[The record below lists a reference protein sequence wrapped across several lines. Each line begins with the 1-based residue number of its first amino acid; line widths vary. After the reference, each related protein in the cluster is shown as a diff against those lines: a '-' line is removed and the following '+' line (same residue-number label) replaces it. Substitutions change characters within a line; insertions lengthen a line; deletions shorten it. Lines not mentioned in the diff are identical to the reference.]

1 MKTVQERTIDAGIAA
16 AALETVDFEIE
27 ASAQAFRTLID
38 GLYTDKVLA
47 VIREISTN
55 AYDAQV
61 EAGNGDLP
69 FEVHLPT
76 PLEPHFSVRD
86 FGTSMTHAKV
96 MAHYT
101 RLFRSDRG
109 HTNDAVG
116 QYGLGSKSPYSISD
130 SFVVTAYLD
139 GEARVYVASLNEVG
153 KPIFSH
159 VSTLPSD
166 EPNGLLVSVTPS
178 ETNRIEF
185 LAKARQVYQA
195 FPVAPTTN
203 VPLELEAPLAS
214 GDGWALYAAK
224 GSDKILI
231 RQGTVA
237 YPSGLAS
244 PLNYGYELVVDVPI
258 GTVSVTPSREALQRD
273 ATTVAALRTAVDPVL
288 EAFRQ
293 TLIDQVLSAPTYYEA
308 SRRYT
313 QLGGFLCNGLGGY
326 GRPDIRFGDPVT
338 GPVVTGTISTR
349 VPVVNTGTKRN
360 SVTHDNILVTIT
372 PGQES
377 GTTYVVDRTDAQV
390 VRRHLRLSAY
400 GKSRSGVKVLK
411 DPTVA
416 QVKALLRAHRGR
428 VDFLDI
434 TALPDVEVKRAKRA
448 PRPKGLAVGVY
459 RPSYGALHP
468 VDEYP
473 EAGKYIAVPVERA
486 VFRGSII
493 DNPFP
498 HYGLGDLRDVFA
510 TLEEA
515 FDKPVLVLSK
525 AAVKRLKPTS
535 RDSLSAHVDRYV
547 AKVLPKFLTARR
559 FSTIEAASLYGTE
572 VIKDL
577 LGERRPAGVSVPRPI
592 VNLDAFQ
599 SALSDLDASVKVEIK
614 DLTDRFPL
622 VFSRYNTTAV
632 IEYINLLKEESK

>member
-293 TLIDQVLSAPTYYEA
+293 TLIDQVLSAPTYRCCRYEVIA
-308 SRRYT
+308 EIT
-313 QLGGFLCNGLGGY
+313 
-326 GRPDIRFGDPVT
+326 DPTAHQETFTAVEDVKAPKKAKKAKAPR
-338 GPVVTGTISTR
+338 G
-349 VPVVNTGTKRN
+349 K
-360 SVTHDNILVTIT
+360 VTIKSSVA
-372 PGQES
+372 GEL
-377 GTTYVVDRTDAQV
+377 DKARFDA
-390 VRRHLRLSAY
+390 L
-400 GKSRSGVKVLK
+400 
-411 DPTVA
+411 VA
-416 QVKALLRAHRGR
+416 QHGSQSKLAKAL
-428 VDFLDI
+428 
-434 TALPDVEVKRAKRA
+434 
-448 PRPKGLAVGVY
+448 
-459 RPSYGALHP
+459 
-468 VDEYP
+468 
-473 EAGKYIAVPVERA
+473 
-486 VFRGSII
+486 
-493 DNPFP
+493 
-498 HYGLGDLRDVFA
+498 
-510 TLEEA
+510 
-515 FDKPVLVLSK
+515 
-525 AAVKRLKPTS
+525 
-535 RDSLSAHVDRYV
+535 
-547 AKVLPKFLTARR
+547 
-559 FSTIEAASLYGTE
+559 
-572 VIKDL
+572 
-577 LGERRPAGVSVPRPI
+577 GVSQGTV
-592 VNLDAFQ
+592 
-599 SALSDLDASVKVEIK
+599 
-614 DLTDRFPL
+614 
-622 VFSRYNTTAV
+622 TAWKSTL
-632 IEYINLLKEESK
+632 NGGGK